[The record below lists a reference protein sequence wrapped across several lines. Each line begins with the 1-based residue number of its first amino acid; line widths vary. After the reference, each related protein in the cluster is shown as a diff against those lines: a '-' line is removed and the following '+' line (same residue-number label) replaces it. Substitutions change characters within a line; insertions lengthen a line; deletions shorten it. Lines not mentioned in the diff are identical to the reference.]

1 MINSSETPWLACSP
15 DGVTHCGRLV
25 EIKCPVSRVIVPGE
39 VPRHYL
45 PQLQIS
51 MYCLGLQEA
60 DYFEWAQGQTNLVR
74 VKRDQPYIDAM
85 LERLKDFHD
94 QWMTMKKEGK
104 RPKKKKK
111 VDHAF
116 I

>member
-1 MINSSETPWLACSP
+1 M
-15 DGVTHCGRLV
+15 
-25 EIKCPVSRVIVPGE
+25 
-39 VPRHYL
+39 
-45 PQLQIS
+45 
-51 MYCLGLQEA
+51 
-60 DYFEWAQGQTNLVR
+60 
-74 VKRDQPYIDAM
+74 KRDQPYIDAM

-111 VDHAF
+111 VDHPF